1 MNLFLK
7 KYFGVIVTSLI
18 LLMFFVSTF
27 YSALKY
33 DQDYEER
40 QTAYMMREIEA
51 RCSPVREGSE
61 GYCATLE
68 QNLKDVSGAHFLDNY
83 DGGRF
88 YRLLAE
94 EGISYVDGEHT
105 YGFYGEFCMVLIFL
119 IAFSSIYLWHTKK
132 KKGRLKNELVRISYQ
147 KWFRNNYLMG
157 TLIAILPVTFLVI
170 VYFFC
175 YVFTKTLPSSEFF
188 PYMIHFLSLVLFS
201 LGIYHLALIADRKSK
216 NLFLTMIIF
225 YALFLLFYSG
235 HSIVRRCVSSY
246 IGWKNYPELLDVFT
260 FNYFQTTDFYYPLL
274 MSMFFALLTFG
285 LVYFCYKNKERLL
298 MDSERN

>member
-18 LLMFFVSTF
+18 LLMFFISTF
-27 YSALKY
+27 YSVLKY
-33 DQDYEER
+33 DQDYEENV
-40 QTAYMMREIEA
+40 TTDLTELIEA
-51 RCSPVREGSE
+51 NCSPVQEGFE
-61 GYCATLE
+61 DYCATLE
-68 QNLKDVSGAHFLDNY
+68 QNLKDVSGAHFLDDY
-83 DGGRF
+83 DGGSF

-94 EGISYVDGEHT
+94 EGIPSPEEVT
-105 YGFYGEFCMVLIFL
+105 VVFYSEFCMVLIFL

-170 VYFFC
+170 AYFFC

-188 PYMIHFLSLVLFS
+188 PYMIHFLSLFLFS

-225 YALFLLFYSG
+225 YALLLLFDSG
-235 HSIVRRCVSSY
+235 HSIVQRCVSSY
-246 IGWKNYPELLDVFT
+246 IGWKNYPELLDVFS

-298 MDSERN
+298 IDSERN